1 MKKQFMSIALSAVI
15 LAGSMSSIAQ
25 ASPQKPFDWMGW
37 IGNQTFDWNED
48 TAVEMRNGDGSDVL
62 SVNGQYI
69 IDHMLPHSNWPMAMP
84 DGSIPDDVKT
94 VSCQVVKEDAY
105 FIMPFDGYVTI
116 GIEDTHLAGD
126 YGDICV
132 RAKAGDKINMVPKNL
147 VVTYND
153 EASVRSRFTGNTVLS
168 AQQIEKNIQ
177 ETQYYAGT
185 TADDWTYNLRIY
197 KEIFI
202 PLHEIKNNRTVKHEV
217 PELISVPLYNSD
229 NFACLWFIYQV
240 DAPNTEIKAVAL
252 DQEAQEKH
260 KMYFGYG
267 KYERNP
273 NTELNGWYED
283 PEHMGQFVYLEEG
296 KRKIR
301 GIGNGY
307 VTLDSEYYQNYGM
320 YSDGKMTIEDN
331 VVVVDGKEINNIWNG
346 LHMLPEYNIVNAQSA
361 PVEQQIE

>member
-1 MKKQFMSIALSAVI
+1 MGIALSAI
-15 LAGSMSSIAQ
+15 LLSGSMNSIAQ

-37 IGNQTFDWNED
+37 IGNHTFDWNED

-69 IDHMLPHSNWPMAMP
+69 IDHMLPYSTWPMLMS
-84 DGSIPDDVKT
+84 DGSIPDNVKT

-116 GIEDTHLAGD
+116 GIEDEHLAGD

-132 RAKAGDKINMVPKNL
+132 RAKAGDKVNMVPKNL

-153 EASVRSRFTGNTVLS
+153 EASVRSRYANNTVLS

-202 PLHEIKNNRTVKHEV
+202 PLDESKNNRTIKHEV
-217 PELISVPLYNSD
+217 PELISVPLYNSND
-229 NFACLWFIYQV
+229 FACLWFIYQV

-260 KMYFGYG
+260 KMYFGDG
-267 KYERNP
+267 KYMLHP

-283 PEHMGQFVYLEEG
+283 PMHMGQWVYLEEG
-296 KRKIR
+296 KQKIQA
-301 GIGNGY
+301 IGNRY
-307 VTLDSEYYQNYGM
+307 MTLDADYDQNYGM

-331 VVVVDGKEINNIWNG
+331 VVVVDGKEINNIWRG
-346 LHMLPEYNIVNAQSA
+346 THMIDDYNIVNVQ
-361 PVEQQIE
+361 

>member
-1 MKKQFMSIALSAVI
+1 MNMRKRIMGIVLSAI
-15 LAGSMSSIAQ
+15 LLAGSMNSIAQ
-25 ASPQKPFDWMGW
+25 ASPQKPFHWMGW
-37 IGNQTFDWNED
+37 IGNYTFDWNED

-69 IDHMLPHSNWPMAMP
+69 IDHMLPYSTWPMLMS

-116 GIEDTHLAGD
+116 GIEDEQLSGD
-126 YGDICV
+126 HGDICV

-147 VVTYND
+147 VVTYYD
-153 EASVRSRFTGNTVLS
+153 EASVRSRYANNTVLS
-168 AQQIEKNIQ
+168 AQEIEKNIQ

-217 PELISVPLYNSD
+217 PELISVPLYNNND
-229 NFACLWFIYQV
+229 FACLWFIYQV

-252 DQEAQEKH
+252 DQEAQEKF
-260 KMYFGYG
+260 KMYFGEG
-267 KYERNP
+267 KYMLHP

-283 PEHMGQFVYLEEG
+283 PMHMGQWVYLEEG
-296 KRKIR
+296 KRKIHA
-301 GIGNGY
+301 IGNGY
-307 VTLDSEYYQNYGM
+307 ISLDADYDQNYGM

-346 LHMLPEYNIVNAQSA
+346 THMIDDYNIVNVQ
-361 PVEQQIE
+361 

>member
-15 LAGSMSSIAQ
+15 LAGSMSIIAQ
-25 ASPQKPFDWMGW
+25 ASPQKPFHWMGW
-37 IGNQTFDWNED
+37 IGNYTFDWNED

-69 IDHMLPHSNWPMAMP
+69 IDHMLPYSTWPMMMS

-116 GIEDTHLAGD
+116 GIEDMHLSGD
-126 YGDICV
+126 SGDICV

-153 EASVRSRFTGNTVLS
+153 EASERSRYANNTVLS

-177 ETQYYAGT
+177 ESQCYAGT

-202 PLHEIKNNRTVKHEV
+202 PLDESKNNRTIKHEV
-217 PELISVPLYNSD
+217 PELISVPLYNSND
-229 NFACLWFIYQV
+229 FACLWFIYQV

-252 DQEAQEKH
+252 DQEAQEKY
-260 KMYFGYG
+260 KMYFGEG
-267 KYERNP
+267 KYMFNP

-283 PEHMGQFVYLEEG
+283 PKHMGQWVYLEEG
-296 KRKIR
+296 KRKIHA
-301 GIGNGY
+301 IGNGY
-307 VTLDSEYYQNYGM
+307 ISLDADYDQNYGM